1 MLAVFSN
8 IMSVFAITFLGFTA
22 VKLRWLPR
30 ESSQY
35 FSKLMLDICSP
46 CLIIY
51 AMSQQEFSAS
61 TVTIVKQA
69 MVMMLIVLTVS
80 TVLAVPTV
88 KILGVPKPNRG
99 VYRDLLVLTN
109 NGFMGYPLALAV
121 FGQKGMF
128 IMIIANAVFTL
139 FMYSAGVYI
148 MIYDHHK
155 KLKLL
160 YILKSIISMPVIASI
175 AGLLIFYFGVSF
187 PPPVEN
193 FLSSVGNMTIP
204 LSMLVIGIQLSQSS
218 VKQVLG
224 NRTMSATIFIRLVAL
239 PLFFFLI
246 LVKAPIDPLVFCVI
260 VFAMAMPSAAVTV
273 ILADLHGA
281 NAKLAAEGVF
291 LTTLF
296 SLITIPVAGM
306 LLTGYLQLI

>member
-8 IMSVFAITFLGFTA
+8 IMSVFAITLLGFIA
-22 VKLRWLPR
+22 AKFRWLPR

-35 FSKLMLDICSP
+35 LSKLMLDICSP

-51 AMSQQEFSAS
+51 TMSQQEFSTA
-61 TVTIVKQA
+61 TITIVKQA
-69 MVMMLIVLTVS
+69 MLLMLIVLTIS
-80 TVLAVPTV
+80 TFLAIPTV
-88 KILGVPKPNRG
+88 KILGVHKPNRG

-121 FGQKGMF
+121 FGQRGMF
-128 IMIIANAVFTL
+128 VMIIANAVFTL

-155 KLKLL
+155 KLSLIT
-160 YILKSIISMPVIASI
+160 ILKSIISIPVIASV
-175 AGLLIFYFGVSF
+175 AGLLIFYFGISF
-187 PPPVEN
+187 PHPVEN

-204 LSMLVIGIQLSQSS
+204 LSMLVIGIQLSQSR
-218 VKQVLG
+218 VMQVLG
-224 NRTMSATIFIRLVAL
+224 NKTMSATIFLRLVAL

-246 LVKAPIDPLVFCVI
+246 LLKAPIDPLVFCVI

-273 ILADLHGA
+273 ILADIHGA

-306 LLTGYLQLI
+306 LLTGYLQIV